1 MGRPLLPLS
10 TEKLEALGFTKSISS
25 FFTAPPKPPPKPG
38 RPPGTTKARPGPKP
52 AQQAP
57 AQGSPTAMPAAAA
70 PTPKAPAAPVAA
82 TAKTSGGGKGTRVN
96 YSIGKPLQQL
106 TTAVDDWLNKKG
118 TFLAE
123 ESMTLARFCAIVDIP
138 MPTFKK
144 YVCKDEAKRQM
155 VGCGVGGQQGTG
167 TLLLPDTEQFVV
179 DVLRRRDRANDGMGR
194 RGAIQL
200 VQDLQLELTAQ
211 QAATSSTATSAPST
225 RRC

>member
-1 MGRPLLPLS
+1 
-10 TEKLEALGFTKSISS
+10 
-25 FFTAPPKPPPKPG
+25 
-38 RPPGTTKARPGPKP
+38 
-52 AQQAP
+52 
-57 AQGSPTAMPAAAA
+57 MPAAAA
-70 PTPKAPAAPVAA
+70 PTRAAPAQPTPKAPAAPVAA

-155 VGCGVGGQQGTG
+155 VGCGVGGAHGTG
-167 TLLLPDTEQFVV
+167 TMLLPDTEQFVV
-179 DVLRRRDRANDGMGR
+179 DVLRRRDRANDGLGR
-194 RGAIQL
+194 RGGIQL
-200 VQDLQLELTAQ
+200 VQDLQPELTAQ
-211 QAATSSTATSAPST
+211 QAASQFDRNVRAKHKEVLTGIVKAEATTTKRSAIT
-225 RRC
+225 VAQQYRWHAA